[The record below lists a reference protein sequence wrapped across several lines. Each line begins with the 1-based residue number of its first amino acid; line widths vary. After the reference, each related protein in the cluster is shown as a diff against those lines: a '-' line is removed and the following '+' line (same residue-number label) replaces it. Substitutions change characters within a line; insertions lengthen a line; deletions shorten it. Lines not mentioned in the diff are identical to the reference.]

1 MIGDSYDIRIAGF
14 LLPVQ
19 ALALLFRAMMPGCYG
34 PPVLGGL
41 LAREVFGCSSR
52 PKSKWPPEIPRETRI
67 IRRATFKVFI
77 ASGLNSGPRPNLQT
91 SDGEIA
97 EL

>member
-34 PPVLGGL
+34 PRPGGPGTEKR
-41 LAREVFGCSSR
+41 LAARGR